1 MVNVKFKNFDDFYNF
16 LKRAPKKVQQ
26 MLLKAFPDYAKQMY
40 DAYNKVFNN
49 QKQIAQEVQP
59 KLSTTK
65 KIINKTKD
73 ISKTVS
79 NNKGLVKGVG
89 GVAKKALPAAG
100 AVFEVPNLLD
110 KKSSPQSK
118 ALSALGI
125 GGLLTG
131 HPVLGVTALLA
142 NSVVKD
148 ADKNIYKNS
157 EAAYNKW
164 DNKYG
169 TQSQQYD
176 PKFIKLSEAELNAGY
191 GNKADVNSLVDN
203 MNTLGNLEQQVAKE
217 QALTNQAK
225 QSYETALLN
234 AQNTPVP
241 NNQLFPNNNLIGNT
255 PININSNR
263 GIQNAQES
271 QVNTPNVTEYQKQI
285 QQPLTDNVA
294 PSNQISD
301 NSTAREL
308 RLGAMNNLM
317 DLQEMNNMNNQ
328 NNYNPEDYKNT
339 LQSYIDLAQQQRQ
352 IELANR
358 EANLRLYN
366 DLINQYQQAVNADKR
381 QQMINNVS
389 NALDNLTTG
398 YNHPV
403 QYVGFDGGLKTIGD
417 NRPANQPFTGGVNNV
432 ENFRNKL
439 ALEQAR
445 GKAAALPVDTFQ
457 KDLLNAMIAGEYYGT
472 NPAMFLTG
480 YGEKVVDNINDLRKE
495 DRKTYNELMKL
506 PANLKKDI
514 ALEEIKQAGDLE
526 LENLKAQHTAEQ
538 QEKLQNLK
546 NYVTLLELNNEILLQ
561 QMRNQGQKEVA
572 SIYGMNAKDLA
583 KYKKELESLEGMSPE
598 EKALKIFKAMPNFTS
613 PQDAVSSYQMLIDYF
628 TNSTTTNNSPSVSD
642 GQITPA
648 GMSRMLKGL
657 GNRND

>member
-26 MLLKAFPDYAKQMY
+26 MLLKAFPDYAKQMTNT
-40 DAYNKVFNN
+40 YNKVLNT
-49 QKQIAQEVQP
+49 QKQIAQEVRP
-59 KLSTTK
+59 KLSTTAETV
-65 KIINKTKD
+65 N
-73 ISKTVS
+73 KTVS
-79 NNKGLVKGVG
+79 SNKGLAKGLG
-89 GVAKKALPAAG
+89 GAAKKTLPAAG
-100 AVFEVPNLLD
+100 ALFEVPNLLD

-118 ALSALGI
+118 TLSALGI
-125 GGLLTG
+125 GSLLAG
-131 HPVLGVTALLA
+131 HPVIGLTALLA

-169 TQSQQYD
+169 AQSQQYD
-176 PKFIKLSEAELNAGY
+176 PNFIKLSEAELNAGY
-191 GNKADVNSLVDN
+191 GNKTDVNSLVDN
-203 MNTLGNLEQQVAKE
+203 MNTLGNLEQEVAKE

-241 NNQLFPNNNLIGNT
+241 NNQLFPNNNLVGNT

-263 GIQNAQES
+263 GIQNAQEG
-271 QVNTPNVTEYQKQI
+271 QLNIPNVTEYQKQI
-285 QQPLTDNVA
+285 QQPLTGNVT

-328 NNYNPEDYKNT
+328 NNYSPEDYRNT
-339 LQSYIDLAQQQRQ
+339 LQSYVDVAQQQRQ

-358 EANLRLYN
+358 ETNLRLYN
-366 DLINQYQQAVNADKR
+366 DLINKYQQAVNADRK
-381 QQMINNVS
+381 QQMVNNLS
-389 NALDNLTTG
+389 NALGNLTTG
-398 YNHPV
+398 YNQPV
-403 QYVGFDGGLKTIGD
+403 QYVGFDGGLKTIGY
-417 NRPANQPFTGGVNNV
+417 NRPANQPFTGGINNV
-432 ENFRNKL
+432 ENFRNML

-457 KDLLNAMIAGEYYGT
+457 KDLLNAMVTGEYYGT
-472 NPAMFLTG
+472 NPAMFLTD
-480 YGEKVVDNINDLRKE
+480 YGEKVVDNINNLRQE

-514 ALEEIKQAGDLE
+514 ALEQIKQAGNLE

-546 NYVTLLELNNEILLQ
+546 NYVTLLGLNNDILLQ
-561 QMRNQGQKEVA
+561 QMRNQGQKELA
-572 SIYGMNAKDLA
+572 SIYGINAKDLA

-598 EKALKIFKAMPNFTS
+598 EKALTIFKAMPNFTS
-613 PQDAVSSYQMLIDYF
+613 PQDAVSSYQMLMDYF
-628 TNSTTTNNSPSVSD
+628 GNGTTTKNSPSVSG

-648 GMSRMLKGL
+648 GMSRMFKGL
-657 GNRND
+657 GNR

>member
-26 MLLKAFPDYAKQMY
+26 MLLKAFPDYAKQMT
-40 DAYNKVFNN
+40 DTYNKVVNN
-49 QKQIAQEVQP
+49 TKQITQKVQP

-73 ISKTVS
+73 VSKTVS
-79 NNKGLVKGVG
+79 NKKGLVKGVG

-100 AVFEVPNLLD
+100 ALFEVPNLLD

-131 HPVLGVTALLA
+131 HPVIGVTALLA

-169 TQSQQYD
+169 AQSQQYD
-176 PKFIKLSEAELNAGY
+176 PNFIKLSEAELNAGY
-191 GNKADVNSLVDN
+191 GNKADVNSLVGD

-263 GIQNAQES
+263 GIQNAQEG

-301 NSTAREL
+301 NSAAREL

-328 NNYNPEDYKNT
+328 NNYNPEDYRNT
-339 LQSYIDLAQQQRQ
+339 LQSYVDLAQQQRQ

-358 EANLRLYN
+358 EANLKLYN
-366 DLINQYQQAVNADKR
+366 DLINQYQQAVNADRK

-389 NALDNLTTG
+389 NALGNLTTG

-403 QYVGFDGGLKTIGD
+403 QYVGFDGGLKTIGY

-432 ENFRNKL
+432 EDFRNKL

-457 KDLLNAMIAGEYYGT
+457 KDLLNAITAGEYYGT

-480 YGEKVVDNINDLRKE
+480 YGEKVVDNMNNLRQE

-514 ALEEIKQAGDLE
+514 ALEQVKQAGDLE
-526 LENLKAQHTAEQ
+526 LETLKAQHTAEQ
-538 QEKLQNLK
+538 QEKLQKLK
-546 NYVTLLELNNEILLQ
+546 NYITLLGLNNDIVLQ
-561 QMRNQGQKEVA
+561 EMRNEAQKEIA
-572 SIYGMNAKDLA
+572 AIYGMNAKDLA
-583 KYKKELESLEGMSPE
+583 KYKKELESLEDMSPE
-598 EKALKIFKAMPNFTS
+598 EKALTIFKSMPNFTS
-613 PQDAVSSYQMLIDYF
+613 PQEAVSSYQMLIDYF
-628 TNSTTTNNSPSVSD
+628 TNGGTSSNTPSVSN

-648 GMSRMLKGL
+648 GISKMLKGL
-657 GNRND
+657 GN

>member
-1 MVNVKFKNFDDFYNF
+1 MVNVRFSNFDDFYNF
-16 LKRAPKKVQQ
+16 LRQSPKQVQQ
-26 MLLKAFPDYAKQMY
+26 LLLKAYPDYAKQMY
-40 DAYNKVFNN
+40 DAYNKVFNT
-49 QKQIAQEVQP
+49 QKQIAQEIQP
-59 KLSTTK
+59 KLSAAK
-65 KIINKTKD
+65 KATDTAKNIGKT
-73 ISKTVS
+73 ISA
-79 NNKGLVKGVG
+79 NKGLVKGLGNVG
-89 GVAKKALPAAG
+89 KKTLPVLG
-100 AVFEVPNLLD
+100 AVFEAPNLLN

-118 ALSALGI
+118 ALSGLAI
-125 GGLLTG
+125 GSLLTG
-131 HPVLGVTALLA
+131 HPIIGTTALLA
-142 NSVVKD
+142 NSLVKN

-164 DNKYG
+164 ANQYG

-176 PKFIKLSEAELNAGY
+176 PNFIKLSEAELNAGY

-263 GIQNAQES
+263 GIQNAQEG
-271 QVNTPNVTEYQKQI
+271 QINTPNVTEYQKQI
-285 QQPLTDNVA
+285 QQPLTGNVV
-294 PSNQISD
+294 PSNQIS
-301 NSTAREL
+301 NNLTSKEL

-339 LQSYIDLAQQQRQ
+339 LQSYVDLAQQQRQ

-366 DLINQYQQAVNADKR
+366 DLINQYQQAVNADRK
-381 QQMINNVS
+381 QQMVNNVS
-389 NALDNLTTG
+389 NALGNLTTG

-403 QYVGFDGGLKTIGD
+403 QYVGFDGGLKTIGY
-417 NRPANQPFTGGVNNV
+417 NRPTNQPFTGGVNNV
-432 ENFRNKL
+432 ENFRNML

-457 KDLLNAMIAGEYYGT
+457 KDLLNAMVAGEYYKT

-480 YGEKVVDNINDLRKE
+480 YGEKVVDNMNNLRQE

-506 PANLKKDI
+506 PASLKKDI
-514 ALEEIKQAGDLE
+514 ALEQYKQAGNID

-546 NYVTLLELNNEILLQ
+546 NYIDLLGLKNDILLQ
-561 QMRNQGQKEVA
+561 EMRNQGQKEVA
-572 SIYGMNAKDLA
+572 GIYGMNAKDLA
-583 KYKKELESLEGMSPE
+583 YYKKQLESLEGMSPE
-598 EKALKIFKAMPNFTS
+598 EKVLTVFKAMPNFAN
-613 PQDAVSSYQMLIDYF
+613 PQDAVASYQMLMDYF
-628 TNSTTTNNSPSVSD
+628 SNGTNSNNTPSVSG

-657 GNRND
+657 GNK

>member
-1 MVNVKFKNFDDFYNF
+1 MVNVRFSNFDDFYNF
-16 LKRAPKKVQQ
+16 LRQSPKKVQQ
-26 MLLKAFPDYAKQMY
+26 LLLKAYPDYAKQMY

-59 KLSTTK
+59 KLSAAKKTTDTAK
-65 KIINKTKD
+65 N
-73 ISKTVS
+73 ISKTVA
-79 NNKGLVKGVG
+79 NNKGVVKGLGNVG
-89 GVAKKALPAAG
+89 KKTLPVLG
-100 AVFEVPNLLD
+100 AVFEVPNLLN

-118 ALSALGI
+118 ALSGLAI
-125 GGLLTG
+125 GSLLTG
-131 HPVLGVTALLA
+131 HPIIGTTALIA
-142 NSVVKD
+142 NSVVKN

-164 DNKYG
+164 ANQYG
-169 TQSQQYD
+169 AQSQQYD
-176 PKFIKLSEAELNAGY
+176 PSFIKLSEDELNAGY
-191 GNKADVNSLVDN
+191 GNKADVNNLVND
-203 MNTLGNLEQQVAKE
+203 MNTLGNLEQQVVNE
-217 QALTNQAK
+217 QALTDKAK
-225 QSYETALLN
+225 QSYEAALLN
-234 AQNTPVP
+234 SQNVQVP
-241 NNQLFPNNNLIGNT
+241 NNQLSPNNNLISNT

-263 GIQNAQES
+263 GIQNAQEGQLNNPVVS
-271 QVNTPNVTEYQKQI
+271 EYQKQI

-294 PSNQISD
+294 PSNQIS
-301 NSTAREL
+301 NNLTSKEL
-308 RLGAMNNLM
+308 RLGAINNLM

-328 NNYNPEDYKNT
+328 NNYNPQDYMDT
-339 LQSYIDLAQQQRQ
+339 LQLYANIAQQQRQ

-366 DLINQYQQAVNADKR
+366 DLINQYQQAVNADRR
-381 QQMINNVS
+381 QQMVNNVS
-389 NALDNLTTG
+389 NALGNLTTG

-403 QYVGFDGGLKTIGD
+403 QYVGFDGGLKTIGY
-417 NRPANQPFTGGVNNV
+417 NRPANQPFTGRVNNV
-432 ENFRNKL
+432 EDFRNRL

-445 GKAAALPVDTFQ
+445 GKAAALLVDNSQ
-457 KDLLNAMIAGEYYGT
+457 KDLLNAMVAGEYYKT

-480 YGEKVVDNINDLRKE
+480 YGEKVVDNMNNLQQE

-514 ALEEIKQAGDLE
+514 ALEQYKQAGDLE

-546 NYVTLLELNNEILLQ
+546 NYVTLLGLNNDIVLQ
-561 QMRNQGQKEVA
+561 QMRNQGQKELA
-572 SIYGMNAKDLA
+572 SIYGTNAKDLA

-598 EKALKIFKAMPNFTS
+598 EKALTIFKAMPNFTS
-613 PQDAVSSYQMLIDYF
+613 PQDAVSSYQMLMDYF
-628 TNSTTTNNSPSVSD
+628 GNSNTSNNTPSVSG

-657 GNRND
+657 GNR

>member
-1 MVNVKFKNFDDFYNF
+1 MVNVRFSNFDDFYNF
-16 LKRAPKKVQQ
+16 LRQAPKQVQQ
-26 MLLKAFPDYAKQMY
+26 ILLKAYPDYAKQMY

-49 QKQIAQEVQP
+49 TKQIAQEVQP
-59 KLSTTK
+59 KLSTTAK
-65 KIINKTKD
+65 
-73 ISKTVS
+73 SVGKTVS
-79 NNKGLVKGVG
+79 KNKGLAKGLG
-89 GVAKKALPAAG
+89 GVAKKALPVTG
-100 AVFEVPNLLD
+100 ALFEVPNLLD

-131 HPVLGVTALLA
+131 HPVIGVTAMLA
-142 NSVVKD
+142 NSAVKN

-169 TQSQQYD
+169 AQSQQYD
-176 PKFIKLSEAELNAGY
+176 PNFIKLSEAELNAGY

-234 AQNTPVP
+234 TQNTPVP
-241 NNQLFPNNNLIGNT
+241 INQLFPNNLISNT

-263 GIQNAQES
+263 GIQNAQEG
-271 QVNTPNVTEYQKQI
+271 QVNTPGVAEYQKQI
-285 QQPLTDNVA
+285 QQPLTGNVT

-328 NNYNPEDYKNT
+328 NNYNPEDYRNT
-339 LQSYIDLAQQQRQ
+339 LQSYADLAQQQRQ

-366 DLINQYQQAVNADKR
+366 DLINQYQQAVNADRK
-381 QQMINNVS
+381 QQMVNNVS
-389 NALDNLTTG
+389 NALGNLTTE
-398 YNHPV
+398 YNRPV
-403 QYVGFDGGLKTIGD
+403 QYVGFDGDLKTIGY
-417 NRPANQPFTGGVNNV
+417 NRPTNQPFTGGVNNV
-432 ENFRNKL
+432 ENFRNML

-457 KDLLNAMIAGEYYGT
+457 KDLLNAMVTGEYYGT

-480 YGEKVVDNINDLRKE
+480 YGEKVVDNLNNLRQE

-514 ALEEIKQAGDLE
+514 ALEQIKQAGDLE

-546 NYVTLLELNNEILLQ
+546 NYVTLLGLNNDILLQ
-561 QMRNQGQKEVA
+561 QMRNQGQKELA
-572 SIYGMNAKDLA
+572 SIYGINAKDLA

-598 EKALKIFKAMPNFTS
+598 EKALTIFKAMPNFTS
-613 PQDAVSSYQMLIDYF
+613 PQDAVSSYQMLMDYF
-628 TNSTTTNNSPSVSD
+628 GNGTTTNNSPSVSG

-648 GMSRMLKGL
+648 GMSRMFKGL
-657 GNRND
+657 GNR